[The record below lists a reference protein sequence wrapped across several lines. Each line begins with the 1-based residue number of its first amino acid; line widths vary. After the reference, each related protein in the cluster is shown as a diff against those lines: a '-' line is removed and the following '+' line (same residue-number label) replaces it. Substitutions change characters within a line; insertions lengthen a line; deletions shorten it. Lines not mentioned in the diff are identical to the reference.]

1 MITIGFLLPRSAYYT
16 GAGFDIVTGVRESL
30 SLQQVDGL
38 KIVTDN
44 IGFGTDKQQVY
55 RAAER
60 MLMEENAAIVYA
72 YCGMRTAQLL
82 RPLFMAAN
90 RLLIVLD
97 AGASL
102 PQEWPVSPNILY
114 LSLHNSL
121 GARLAARAAAADG
134 YKTGGMVTNY
144 YDAGY
149 LHTLAITQGFTD
161 HGGEIRYNIATGYQ
175 RSEFKLEAIE
185 EHSTAHPNSCVLGI
199 FSGDFAE
206 WYFDDTGK
214 IFEKFSPGAYLAPL
228 MLEEQLLSKS
238 KFNGG
243 KSRGVVAWSAKI
255 DNQENGIL
263 LTAIEKQGKKTNV
276 FTLLG
281 WEAGLILGAL
291 QEDVNTAW
299 FNGVQL
305 GEQVKEL
312 KLMSPRGSL
321 TFSAEWNTTV
331 HPMYL
336 VDVKESLSGNM
347 ELEVVQTITDTSQ
360 EFEKLCAVELN
371 ETVSGWFN
379 SYMCN

>member
-16 GAGFDIVTGVRESL
+16 GAGFDIVSGVRESL

-121 GARLAARAAAADG
+121 GARLAARAATTDG
-134 YKTGGMVTNY
+134 YKSGGMVTNY

-175 RSEFKLEAIE
+175 RSEFKLSAIG
-185 EHSTAHPNSCVLGI
+185 EHATTHPDSCVLGL

-206 WYFDDTGK
+206 WYFDDTK
-214 IFEKFSPGAYLAPL
+214 SIFEKGAPGAYLAPL
-228 MLEEQLLSKS
+228 MLEEELLSKS

-243 KSRGVVAWSAKI
+243 KSRGVVAWSTKVN
-255 DNQENGIL
+255 NQENNIL
-263 LTAIEKQGKKTNV
+263 ITAFENQGKKASI

-291 QEDVNTAW
+291 YEDVNAQW

-305 GEQVKEL
+305 GEQVKQL
-312 KLMSPRGSL
+312 NLMSPRGLL
-321 TFSAEWNTTV
+321 TFNAAWNTSV

-336 VDVKESLSGNM
+336 VDVKESSSGNM
-347 ELEVVQTITDTSQ
+347 ELEIIQTITDTAL
-360 EFEKLCAVELN
+360 EFEKMCAVELN